1 MSDSPQDVHKKALGR
16 RGEKLAEEYL
26 KAEGC
31 KILHKNYRTPFGEAD
46 LIVEDKDE
54 VAFVEVKTRT
64 SDALWQAFGGGGE
77 RETAPL
83 SAHRAVLLAGNGQGA
98 QRALRR
104 GGSMGG
110 RKGGTL

>member
-1 MSDSPQDVHKKALGR
+1 M
-16 RGEKLAEEYL
+16 

-64 SDALWQAFGGGGE
+64 SDAYGRPSDAVVS
-77 RETAPL
+77 AN
-83 SAHRAVLLAGNGQGA
+83 SAAIAHRAVYWLETGRTT
-98 QRALRR
+98 RA
-104 GGSMGG
+104 STWWKHG
-110 RKGGTL
+110 RTKGEHYKYV

>member
-1 MSDSPQDVHKKALGR
+1 M
-16 RGEKLAEEYL
+16 

-64 SDALWQAFGGGGE
+64 SDAYGRPSDAVV
-77 RETAPL
+77 
-83 SAHRAVLLAGNGQGA
+83 SAKQRRYRRIARFIVKRAGA

-104 GGSMGG
+104 GGVWADGRWSIINTPSEKLFLEGKSMSAE
-110 RKGGTL
+110 KAFVNLKQ